1 MNEYIFYTDEGYCE
15 SPNGT
20 QTENF
25 QVLGFEKGNSKDEA
39 LKKLVDNNIWI
50 KEYGYNVDN
59 IIGIIVQR

>member
-25 QVLGFEKGNSKDEA
+25 QVLGFEKGNSKEEA
-39 LKKLVDNNIWI
+39 LKNLLDNNSWI
-50 KEYGYNVDN
+50 KEYAYNLDK
-59 IIGIIVQR
+59 IICIQVQR

>member
-39 LKKLVDNNIWI
+39 LNKLIGNNSWI
-50 KEYGYNVDN
+50 KESDYSYEN
-59 IIGIIVQR
+59 ITAHIIQR

>member
-25 QVLGFEKGNSKDEA
+25 QVLGFEKGN
-39 LKKLVDNNIWI
+39 
-50 KEYGYNVDN
+50 
-59 IIGIIVQR
+59 